1 LSVCSPFIHDELTR
15 LSPFFFHLCCLS
27 YGGFLDLADAF
38 KKIVQEKVA
47 AEAILK
53 ASTPLE
59 DLGDVDALEAHL
71 QNMSSKNEVT
81 RVFFY

>member
-1 LSVCSPFIHDELTR
+1 MD
-15 LSPFFFHLCCLS
+15 
-27 YGGFLDLADAF
+27 LDLADAF
-38 KKIVQEKVA
+38 KKIVQEKIA

-81 RVFFY
+81 RVSSLFYPAVPKKSTRPLHVLIR